1 MPVLMAA
8 GTRRRD
14 SRNRGTFATRRGRPT
29 PLHLPRHG
37 TNPGSVKAYD
47 VQPQTRDTQ
56 ATAVTETVL
65 PAREI
70 GPWLEKAYRA
80 LTEVIAAH
88 GTSPS
93 GPPFARYHRLEA
105 GRVAVEAGFPVVTA
119 IEPDGDVRPSYLP
132 GGPAVATI
140 HVGAYEEI
148 APAYS
153 ALAAWVTGHGG
164 KPAGDAWESYLSDP
178 TGNTDPSAM
187 RTEVV
192 QPYEQ
197 A

>member
-1 MPVLMAA
+1 M
-8 GTRRRD
+8 
-14 SRNRGTFATRRGRPT
+14 
-29 PLHLPRHG
+29 
-37 TNPGSVKAYD
+37 KAYD
-47 VQPQTRDTQ
+47 VQVQTRDTH
-56 ATAVTETVL
+56 ATAVTDAVL

-70 GPWLEKAYRA
+70 GPWLAKAYQTLA
-80 LTEVIAAH
+80 GVIAAH

-132 GGPAVATI
+132 GGPVVATV
-140 HVGAYEEI
+140 HVGAYEAI
-148 APAYS
+148 APAYE
-153 ALAAWVTGHGG
+153 ALADWVHVHGG
-164 KPAGDAWESYLSDP
+164 KPAGDAWESYLTDP
-178 TGNTDPSAM
+178 TGLPDPAAL

-192 QPYEQ
+192 QPYDQ

>member
-1 MPVLMAA
+1 M
-8 GTRRRD
+8 
-14 SRNRGTFATRRGRPT
+14 
-29 PLHLPRHG
+29 
-37 TNPGSVKAYD
+37 KAYD
-47 VQPQTRDTQ
+47 VQVQTRDTH
-56 ATAVTETVL
+56 ATAVTDTVL

-70 GPWLEKAYRA
+70 GPWLAEAYRTLA
-80 LTEVIAAH
+80 KVIAAH

-119 IEPDGDVRPSYLP
+119 IESDGDVRPSYLP
-132 GGPAVATI
+132 GGPAAATV

-148 APAYS
+148 GPAYA
-153 ALAAWVTGHGG
+153 ALAAWVSEHGG

-178 TGNTDPSAM
+178 SKVTDPSTL

-192 QPYEQ
+192 QPYEL